1 MLSLLADLL
10 FPPRCRVCRT
20 WGHELLCAACRGQV
34 IVPRPP
40 LCGRCGIPLGSLD
53 AAGHCGRCRIEQPP
67 YAVAR
72 SAALYRGRVRTAI
85 HRFKFEGRQELGP
98 ILGSLL
104 AEFVLTTPSLTSAEV
119 ILPVPLHSSRLRE
132 RGFNH
137 AALLA
142 ERVAGALR
150 LPMVEGA
157 LLRIAP
163 TLPQTSL
170 GRMERFANVRG
181 AFAVDPR
188 RGPLLRSCALL
199 LVDDVLTSGATAAA
213 CARALLS
220 AGAAEVRVATLARA
234 LGDGP

>member
-1 MLSLLADLL
+1 M
-10 FPPRCRVCRT
+10 
-20 WGHELLCAACRGQV
+20 
-34 IVPRPP
+34 
-40 LCGRCGIPLGSLD
+40 
-53 AAGHCGRCRIEQPP
+53 
-67 YAVAR
+67 
-72 SAALYRGRVRTAI
+72 
-85 HRFKFEGRQELGP
+85 
-98 ILGSLL
+98 
-104 AEFVLTTPSLTSAEV
+104 
-119 ILPVPLHSSRLRE
+119 HSSRLRQ

-142 ERVAGALR
+142 ERVAAGLR

-157 LLRIAP
+157 LLRTAP

-181 AFAVDPR
+181 AFAVDPG
-188 RGPLLRSCALL
+188 RGPLLRGCALL

-234 LGDGP
+234 LLDGPPSHAEGEAG

>member
-1 MLSLLADLL
+1 MLSLFADLL

-20 WGHELLCAACRGQV
+20 WGHDPLCAACRGEV
-34 IVPRPP
+34 VSPRPP
-40 LCGRCGIPLGSLD
+40 LCSRCGIPLGSLTSG
-53 AAGHCGRCRIEQPP
+53 ALCGGCRIEQPP

-72 SAALYRGRVRTAI
+72 SAALYRGRLRAAI
-85 HRFKFEGRQELGP
+85 HRFKFEGRQELGS
-98 ILGSLL
+98 ILGALL
-104 AEFVLTTPSLTSAEV
+104 AEFVLTTPSLAIAEV
-119 ILPVPLHSSRLRE
+119 VLPVPLHSSRQRE

-137 AALLA
+137 AAMLA
-142 ERVAGALR
+142 ARVAETLR

-181 AFAVDPR
+181 AFSVDPR
-188 RGPLLRSCALL
+188 RGPLLRGCTLL

-213 CARALLS
+213 CARVLLS
-220 AGAAEVRVATLARA
+220 AGAVEVRVATLARA
-234 LGDGP
+234 LGEGP